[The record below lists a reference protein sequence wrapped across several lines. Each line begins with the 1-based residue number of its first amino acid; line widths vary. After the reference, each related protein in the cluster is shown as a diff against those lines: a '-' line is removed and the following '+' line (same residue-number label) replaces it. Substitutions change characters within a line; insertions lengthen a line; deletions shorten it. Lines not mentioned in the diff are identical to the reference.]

1 MTPCRVLFAAV
12 QDAKFIGKIS
22 GRRIFYAAESFERD
36 TDRWSK
42 TAF

>member
-1 MTPCRVLFAAV
+1 MPGFVCGRSRCE
-12 QDAKFIGKIS
+12 FIGKIS

-36 TDRWSK
+36 TDRQSK